1 MTLYETLQNLMD
13 QVPALVQPLIVALAG
28 MIPYV
33 EGEGSAVLG
42 VVAGVNPV
50 VAAVAGAAGNILIVT
65 VIVHFGDRIRSAI
78 TSRRRSAAAQRSGA
92 EAPEERVEVLAGA
105 AAGPGSSSAGSGATG
120 LMSRSAEAGIDPAA
134 TSTDAAPARGSKGRA
149 RLLRWVVRF
158 GVPGASL
165 IGPLALPT
173 HLTAATL
180 VATGVRRNWV
190 LLWQVVAIV
199 LWTTVLTL
207 AATGVLSV
215 LVG

>member
-1 MTLYETLQNLMD
+1 M
-13 QVPALVQPLIVALAG
+13 
-28 MIPYV
+28 
-33 EGEGSAVLG
+33 
-42 VVAGVNPV
+42 
-50 VAAVAGAAGNILIVT
+50 
-65 VIVHFGDRIRSAI
+65 
-78 TSRRRSAAAQRSGA
+78 
-92 EAPEERVEVLAGA
+92 
-105 AAGPGSSSAGSGATG
+105 
-120 LMSRSAEAGIDPAA
+120 
-134 TSTDAAPARGSKGRA
+134 
-149 RLLRWVVRF
+149 VRF

-199 LWTTVLTL
+199 LWTTIITL

>member
-1 MTLYETLQNLMD
+1 MDIYEGLQNLID
-13 QVPALVQPLIVALAG
+13 QVPPLLQPVIVALVA

-33 EGEGSAVLG
+33 EGEGAAMLG
-42 VVAGVNPV
+42 LIAGINPV
-50 VAAVAGAAGNILIVT
+50 VAAVSAAAGNIFVVT

-78 TSRRRSAAAQRSGA
+78 VGRRRARAAHGA
-92 EAPEERVEVLAGA
+92 RVEVMAG
-105 AAGPGSSSAGSGATG
+105 GP
-120 LMSRSAEAGIDPAA
+120 
-134 TSTDAAPARGSKGRA
+134 APAPSDAPEPAPATRTSKGRE

-190 LLWQVVAIV
+190 LLWQVIAIV
-199 LWTTVLTL
+199 MWTTVVTLIGTGILTVV
-207 AATGVLSV
+207 TG
-215 LVG
+215 